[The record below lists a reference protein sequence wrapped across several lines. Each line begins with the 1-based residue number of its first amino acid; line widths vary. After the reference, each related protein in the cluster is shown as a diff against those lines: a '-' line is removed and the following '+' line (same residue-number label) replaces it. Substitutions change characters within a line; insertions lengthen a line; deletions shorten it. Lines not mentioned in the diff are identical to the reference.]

1 MPFMSALADRPGWGW
16 FFDRFFGSLGCEA
29 GKRISRISNTTP
41 ANQLKIWKAIF
52 GGIVKLISM
61 RFMSG
66 EGFGDFLLG
75 LNLQRHR

>member
-29 GKRISRISNTTP
+29 GKQISRISNKTP
-41 ANQLKIWKAIF
+41 ANQLKWMF
-52 GGIVKLISM
+52 FSM

-66 EGFGDFLLG
+66 EGFWDFLAG